1 MEFIGNTFIY
11 KSFTQTIAVFRV
23 RMGALRVYTTD
34 FTNLHVN
41 MKQRWPIPCTKHSF
55 STSL

>member
-11 KSFTQTIAVFRV
+11 KSTQTIAVFRV

-41 MKQRWPIPCTKHSF
+41 MKQRWLLLCTKLSF
-55 STSL
+55 SNSL